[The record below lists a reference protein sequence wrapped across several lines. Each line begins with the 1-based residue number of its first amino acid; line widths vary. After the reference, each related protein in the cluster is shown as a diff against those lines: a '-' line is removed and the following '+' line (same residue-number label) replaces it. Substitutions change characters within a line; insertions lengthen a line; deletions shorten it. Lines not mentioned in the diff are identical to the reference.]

1 MSQAGT
7 PQPGHDPKP
16 GGVPLL
22 DPQDHDEGPHPSIP
36 QEEGPEIEET
46 EGQPT

>member
-7 PQPGHDPKP
+7 PQPGADPKP
-16 GGVPLL
+16 GGSPPT
-22 DPQDHDEGPHPSIP
+22 DPQDQEEGPHPSIP
-36 QEEGPEIEET
+36 QEDGPEIEET